1 MSKYRGPT
9 EVRIERSLL
18 PWVPVVFLAYDKELC
33 GRHFLFCSKVWQEL
47 WSTGARS
54 PSTHY
59 ILRYTHNTGASII
72 ADRKKENLPPLGY
85 CLCLQST
92 PFSAFSSLFGIQPEI
107 QLRSHVNRKW
117 SFFMFACGGGGG
129 GATSH
134 TFSYMKSKRCSLN
147 LQSNQQGSCQ
157 RTDRLHK
164 EPTLLFVNCKWK
176 LNNI

>member
-9 EVRIERSLL
+9 EIRIERSLL

-33 GRHFLFCSKVWQEL
+33 GRHFLFCSKIWQEL

-107 QLRSHVNRKW
+107 RLRSHVNRKW
-117 SFFMFACGGGGG
+117 SFCMFACGGWGQGVLLIHSLTWNPNDVLSTCKAISKG
-129 GATSH
+129 LTSGQIVSIRNPR
-134 TFSYMKSKRCSLN
+134 SYL
-147 LQSNQQGSCQ
+147 
-157 RTDRLHK
+157 
-164 EPTLLFVNCKWK
+164 
-176 LNNI
+176 

>member
-9 EVRIERSLL
+9 EIRIERSLL

-33 GRHFLFCSKVWQEL
+33 DQHFLFCSKIWQEL

-72 ADRKKENLPPLGY
+72 ANRKKENLPPLGY

-92 PFSAFSSLFGIQPEI
+92 PFSAFSSLFGRQPEI
-107 QLRSHVNRKW
+107 RLRSHVKTG
-117 SFFMFACGGGGG
+117 SDLFACLPAGGGLLLIHSLTWNPNDVLSTCKAISKGLASG
-129 GATSH
+129 QIVSIRNPR
-134 TFSYMKSKRCSLN
+134 SYL
-147 LQSNQQGSCQ
+147 
-157 RTDRLHK
+157 
-164 EPTLLFVNCKWK
+164 
-176 LNNI
+176 

>member
-9 EVRIERSLL
+9 EIRIERSLL

-33 GRHFLFCSKVWQEL
+33 GRHFLFCSKIWQEL

-54 PSTHY
+54 PGTHY
-59 ILRYTHNTGASII
+59 ILRVRYTHNTGASII
-72 ADRKKENLPPLGY
+72 ANRKKENLPPLGY

-92 PFSAFSSLFGIQPEI
+92 PFSAFSSLLGRQPEYGCVPTSTGSG
-107 QLRSHVNRKW
+107 L
-117 SFFMFACGGGGG
+117 FACLPAGGGRGG
-129 GATSH
+129 SH
-134 TFSYMKSKRCSLN
+134 FSYILLHVLTTCKAISK
-147 LQSNQQGSCQ
+147 

>member
-9 EVRIERSLL
+9 EIRIERSLL

-33 GRHFLFCSKVWQEL
+33 GQHFLFCSKIWQEL

-72 ADRKKENLPPLGY
+72 ANRKKENLPPLGY

-92 PFSAFSSLFGIQPEI
+92 PFSAFSSLFWETTGNTAAFARQPEVI
-107 QLRSHVNRKW
+107 FLHVCLR
-117 SFFMFACGGGGG
+117 G

-134 TFSYMKSKRCSLN
+134 TFSYMKSKRCYLN

-157 RTDRLHK
+157 RTDRFHK

-176 LNNI
+176 INNI